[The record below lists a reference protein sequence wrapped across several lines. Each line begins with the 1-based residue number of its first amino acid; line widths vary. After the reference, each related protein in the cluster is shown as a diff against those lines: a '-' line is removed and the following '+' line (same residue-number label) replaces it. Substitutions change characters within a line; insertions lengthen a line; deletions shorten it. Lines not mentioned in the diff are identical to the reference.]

1 MPLYKIVQERILKN
15 DPSMSSINLAAS
27 ALTDTDIV
35 NTLIPLLRKNDY
47 IVTIDFSQNS
57 IGNDGAV
64 ALANYAKERLE
75 ECKLNSNRKP
85 FLKIILD
92 KNPEIEDVGGIALV
106 LSPVPRLILSR
117 TSVSEDT
124 AIAAKKSQQIELNL
138 SLNNIDKELI
148 KQVNEVIAKN
158 SENSQQNQFRFGSS
172 LITKFVPAKHEEEHK
187 TADNTSNR
195 SSTSSLS
202 KSSDS
207 D

>member
-1 MPLYKIVQERILKN
+1 MPIYKVVQERILKN

-27 ALTDTDIV
+27 DLTDSDIV

-57 IGNDGAV
+57 IGDAGAV
-64 ALANYAKERLE
+64 AFANYAEERLE

-85 FLKIILD
+85 FLKVIFD
-92 KNPEIEDVGGIALV
+92 KNPEIQNVGGIALV
-106 LSPVPRLILSR
+106 QSPVSRLILSR

-138 SLNNIDKELI
+138 SLNNIDRDLI

-158 SENSQQNQFRFGSS
+158 YENSQQNKFRFGSS

-187 TADNTSNR
+187 TADNTPNR

-202 KSSDS
+202 KSSDF